1 MRRDNLNDLH
11 EAAADEAN
19 SEGHDGGEKNNACN
33 ISDAITLSS
42 DNLSKGKI
50 KIC

>member
-19 SEGHDGGEKNNACN
+19 SKDHDGGEK
-33 ISDAITLSS
+33 
-42 DNLSKGKI
+42 KQRM
-50 KIC
+50 